1 MHNEADNER
10 VQARIEK
17 LVNRLP
23 CMVYRCRVGEDYS
36 MTLEY
41 VSAGSEALLGIP
53 APLMVEKKWNTI
65 ERMTLPADIKKM
77 RAQCLE
83 AIEERRPYQMVYR
96 VELPDGSLKWIWDQG
111 EPIYGPDGAILYLEG
126 MLTDVSGQKFLE
138 LALQD
143 ENRQLKMSMEHIDR
157 LGPLVGKSEAMHKV
171 YSLILRA
178 AETDANVIIY
188 GETGCGKDLVSR
200 AIHNYSGRKG
210 AFVPVNCGAIPENLL
225 ESEFFG
231 YAKGAFTGASANKT
245 GFVGAAD
252 NGTLFLDEIGEL
264 PLHLQVKF
272 LRVLETKSYTPL
284 GTNTPKESS
293 FRLIAATNRD
303 LNAQVKDK
311 TMRADFYYRINVLAI
326 TLPPLRDRKED
337 IPLLIRAWQEHTSID
352 IKLPHDVRLAMMHY
366 DWPGNVRE
374 LHNFLDRYATFG
386 QPAADFL
393 KDKESVLPP
402 LEGVATL
409 AEAVGL
415 VERKMILQALEKSR
429 WHRGKA
435 AQALGLNLRTLQ
447 RKMKNLGIRAGD
459 EDQDGE

>member
-1 MHNEADNER
+1 
-10 VQARIEK
+10 
-17 LVNRLP
+17 
-23 CMVYRCRVGEDYS
+23 
-36 MTLEY
+36 
-41 VSAGSEALLGIP
+41 
-53 APLMVEKKWNTI
+53 
-65 ERMTLPADIKKM
+65 
-77 RAQCLE
+77 
-83 AIEERRPYQMVYR
+83 
-96 VELPDGSLKWIWDQG
+96 
-111 EPIYGPDGAILYLEG
+111 
-126 MLTDVSGQKFLE
+126 
-138 LALQD
+138 
-143 ENRQLKMSMEHIDR
+143 
-157 LGPLVGKSEAMHKV
+157 
-171 YSLILRA
+171 
-178 AETDANVIIY
+178 
-188 GETGCGKDLVSR
+188 
-200 AIHNYSGRKG
+200 
-210 AFVPVNCGAIPENLL
+210 
-225 ESEFFG
+225 
-231 YAKGAFTGASANKT
+231 
-245 GFVGAAD
+245 
-252 NGTLFLDEIGEL
+252 
-264 PLHLQVKF
+264 
-272 LRVLETKSYTPL
+272 
-284 GTNTPKESS
+284 
-293 FRLIAATNRD
+293 

-447 RKMKNLGIRAGD
+447 RKMKSLGIRAGD